1 MNSLLN
7 KEVEAT
13 SSVAVLKSSGAKPA
27 PHLYFPAVLVAL
39 LFLLSYFCVEE
50 KKPKV
55 KKPKSE
61 FPVYTVLES
70 SAYIPSYD
78 HGASIEEIEEQM
90 DDWLG
95 GRNRTPKKK
104 VSSKPF
110 MSYIFSVGLFA
121 CLLGKYN
128 IVCIQL
134 QYSYSVEI

>member
-1 MNSLLN
+1 MELYFS
-7 KEVEAT
+7 
-13 SSVAVLKSSGAKPA
+13 AVLE
-27 PHLYFPAVLVAL
+27 AL
-39 LFLLSYFCVEE
+39 LFFFLSCFCIEE

-95 GRNRTPKKK
+95 SRNRTHKKK
-104 VSSKPF
+104 ASSKSL
-110 MSYIFSVGLFA
+110 M
-121 CLLGKYN
+121 
-128 IVCIQL
+128 
-134 QYSYSVEI
+134 